1 MINLQN
7 LCASKY
13 FVKLLGRRIRGN
25 AVMEGISCGTLCL
38 INKSLL
44 MYESLIQDSCNVSS
58 ETEIINKIHY
68 FETHPEEYQK
78 ELNEQRRRLDTTYF
92 SEPIKALVREYQKK
106 LELL

>member
-1 MINLQN
+1 MTNLQN

-13 FVKLLGRRIRGN
+13 FVKLFGRRVRGN
-25 AVMEGISCGTLCL
+25 ALMEAISCGTLCL

-92 SEPIKALVREYQKK
+92 AEPIRALVGEYQKK